1 MGSRVDLSLSK
12 RTRKPIQP
20 QPRRYNLNLSSET
33 GRPSL
38 RQLMDGDAEAAQMV
52 VQSNGRVKKKC
63 SNSLGSRFAEEEEK
77 KQLSLV
83 VKQGKMEYARDGHLT
98 TFSTGHLRVLQ
109 VPNSHHC
116 RQGEGCLE
124 MGMRVAEVGV
134 GELVKAGLSMEE
146 AQEFKR
152 ILKAAVGGARGSDPS
167 EVWWLGGC

>member
-83 VKQGKMEYARDGHLT
+83 VKQGKMGVK
-98 TFSTGHLRVLQ
+98 GLRL
-109 VPNSHHC
+109 S
-116 RQGEGCLE
+116 
-124 MGMRVAEVGV
+124 GMVGRC
-134 GELVKAGLSMEE
+134 VKILSRLIE
-146 AQEFKR
+146 
-152 ILKAAVGGARGSDPS
+152 D
-167 EVWWLGGC
+167 